1 MRCNLRYSYKHYPS
15 DTLQNV
21 ITELSDGICRIN
33 KADSIGDIRISFV
46 HSAMQRYENLN
57 LDIAD
62 IFKPIII
69 DRVICTLLNKR
80 MIAKN
85 KHFQREELG
94 ATFLNN
100 DGKQIMIQELERK
113 MNQVITVAS
122 IKYTY
127 ERLIYQEIKNLEN
140 SFLKGQ
146 KYKPFKYQV

>member
-1 MRCNLRYSYKHYPS
+1 
-15 DTLQNV
+15 
-21 ITELSDGICRIN
+21 
-33 KADSIGDIRISFV
+33 
-46 HSAMQRYENLN
+46 MQRYENLN